1 MGQDEADKKL
11 LKQIKKLE
19 KENRKQHLELKRK
32 SQRVKSRYRSTS
44 IGTSMMKLPKKQR
57 GKGGA
62 KKNTLG
68 ALGSPQ
74 NLVNLDS
81 NIEIDNMQSSNADIN
96 ALSP

>member
-1 MGQDEADKKL
+1 ML
-11 LKQIKKLE
+11 
-19 KENRKQHLELKRK
+19 
-32 SQRVKSRYRSTS
+32 
-44 IGTSMMKLPKKQR
+44 KLPKKQR

-74 NLVNLDS
+74 NLVNLES

-96 ALSP
+96 ALSPQFACSVPPSAKPASTNGNSAGQLNL